1 MKNVKRWIAAVLAL
15 CLALCLFG
23 CSAQEEAAESTSPS
37 AGGTEES
44 QSPSGGENTSDNGGT
59 DVSSLKVATL
69 VPGSVTDGGFCQL
82 GAEATQAVADQLGC
96 EVVTIEAATADKMKT
111 EAEALA
117 EEGYDIIF
125 GHGGQ
130 YATPFAEISGDYP
143 DTWFITL
150 GGTDVTD
157 NQFPLNITFEES
169 TYVAGVV
176 AAMMTETDKIGMLV
190 GGDFPSYTK
199 TTRALQMGAESVNP
213 DIECMFAVLTNIDM
227 NEAYETSTNQINSG
241 ADIIFS
247 NSNEGSLGSI
257 KAAVDNDVYCIGA
270 LADYS
275 GEAPD
280 NCLLS
285 CICDYNMAYVAAVN
299 AVAEGIEKSDFMFI
313 GMADGA
319 VGLIWNEA
327 LKSQVPQEVIDA
339 ADEAIAQIT
348 SGEIHVPNEYE

>member
-1 MKNVKRWIAAVLAL
+1 MKHFRKIAATVLSL
-15 CLALCLFG
+15 CLLMSLFA
-23 CSAQEEAAESTSPS
+23 CSSKPIEETAPNNSANQNQTSQ
-37 AGGTEES
+37 GG
-44 QSPSGGENTSDNGGT
+44 GGG

-96 EVVTIEAATADKMKT
+96 EAVTIEASTADKMKT
-111 EAEALA
+111 EAETLA

-130 YATPFAEISGDYP
+130 YASPFAEISGDYP
-143 DTWFITL
+143 DTWFITV
-150 GGTDVTD
+150 GGTEVTE

-176 AAMMTETDKIGMLV
+176 AGMMTQSNKIGMLV

-199 TTRALQMGAESVNP
+199 TTRAMELGAKSVN
-213 DIECMFAVLTNIDM
+213 DAIECMFAVLTNIDM

-241 ADIIFS
+241 ADVIFS
-247 NSNEGSLGSI
+247 NANEGSLGSI
-257 KAAVDNDVYCIGA
+257 KAAVDNDIYCIGA

-275 GEAPD
+275 MEAPE

-285 CICDYNMAYVAAVN
+285 CICDYNIAYVAAVE

-313 GMADGA
+313 GMSDGA
-319 VGLIWNEA
+319 VRLVWNEA
-327 LKSQVPQEVIDA
+327 LKGQIPQEVIDA
-339 ADEAIAQIT
+339 ADDTIEKIK
-348 SGEIHVPNEYE
+348 SGEIDVPNEYE

>member
-1 MKNVKRWIAAVLAL
+1 MKKWISVVLAL
-15 CLALCLFG
+15 ALALSLFG
-23 CSAQEEAAESTSPS
+23 CS
-37 AGGTEES
+37 
-44 QSPSGGENTSDNGGT
+44 SGGESGGASAAPSADQQSQAPQDSAAPSGDEGGAT
-59 DVSSLKVATL
+59 VDASSLKVATL

-96 EVVTIEAATADKMKT
+96 EVVTIEASTADKMKT

-117 EEGYDIIF
+117 EEGYNIIF

-150 GGTDVTD
+150 GGTDVTP

-169 TYVAGVV
+169 TYVAGVI
-176 AAMMTETDKIGMLV
+176 AGMMTESNKIGMMV

-199 TTRALQMGAESVNP
+199 TTRALQMGAESVN
-213 DIECMFAVLTNIDM
+213 DTVECMFAVLTNIDM
-227 NEAYETSTNQINSG
+227 NEAYETTTSQISSG

-247 NSNEGSLGSI
+247 NANEGSLGSI
-257 KAAVDNDVYCIGA
+257 KAAVDNDIYCIGA

-275 GEAPD
+275 SEAPD

-285 CICDYNMAYVAAVN
+285 CICDYNMAYVAAVK
-299 AVAEGIEKSDFMFI
+299 AVAAGIEESDFMFI

-319 VGLIWNEA
+319 VRLVWNEN

-339 ADEAIAQIT
+339 ADDAIAKIQA
-348 SGEIHVPNEYE
+348 GEIDVPNEYE